1 MLLQRLFQD
10 PPVLFAFEI
19 DRRFVTGVRRDPK
32 TLEVVTRAY
41 CALDV
46 GVIEPS
52 SGKPNVQQPA
62 VLAQAVSQVLAE
74 IGPTK
79 RPDAAL
85 ILPDASSRMTVLDFD
100 HFPSDEK
107 ECLQLIR
114 FRLKKTVPFDVQ
126 NALVAYQAWK
136 VKSRFSVLV
145 ATTPVE
151 IIDQYEQALKSV
163 GLQPGYVVLSTV
175 AALNLMSV
183 SEMSLFVKFSG
194 DSLTIVAFDMQA
206 VRMVRSV
213 ELAPGIEQGI
223 VDNPEPVLD
232 AMITDLYPTF
242 VFIADNLQHPVRKLI
257 LSGFDGLIE
266 DALAR
271 FPEEFNCEVEPLRFT
286 TGVVGAPHDVGIQG
300 FLSQN

>member
-1 MLLQRLFQD
+1 MLLQRLFQN

-19 DRRFVTGVRRDPK
+19 GRRFVTGVRRDPK
-32 TLEVVTRAY
+32 TLEVVAQAY
-41 CALDV
+41 CAMDV

-52 SGKPNVQQPA
+52 PGKSNVQQPA
-62 VLAQAVSQVLAE
+62 VLAQAVSQILAE
-74 IGPTK
+74 IGLTK
-79 RPDAAL
+79 RPDTAL
-85 ILPDASSRMTVLDFD
+85 ILPDASSRMTVLDFE

-126 NALVAYQAWK
+126 NALVAYQTWK
-136 VKSRFSVLV
+136 IKGRFSVLV

-151 IIDQYEQALKSV
+151 IINQYEQALKSV
-163 GLQPGYVVLSTV
+163 GLRPGYVVLSTV
-175 AALNLMSV
+175 AALNLIPV
-183 SEMSLFVKFSG
+183 SEMSLFVNFPG
-194 DSLTIVAFDMQA
+194 DSLTVVAFDMQA
-206 VRMVRSV
+206 VRMVRSIQ
-213 ELAPGIEQGI
+213 LTPGIEQSV
-223 VDNPEPVLD
+223 VDNPESALD

-242 VFIADNLQHPVRKLI
+242 VFIADNLQCPVKKLI
-257 LSGFDGLIE
+257 LSGFDKLIE

-286 TGVVGAPHDVGIQG
+286 TGIADAHDVGIQG